1 MRWVELVMHGGEK
14 NIIGFWWVNLNKRN
28 RLEDQCAEMR
38 MILKWVLK
46 K

>member
-1 MRWVELVMHGGEK
+1 MGGACDAWGRK
-14 NIIGFWWVNLNKRN
+14 NIIGLWWVNLNKRN
-28 RLEDQCAEMR
+28 LLEDQCAKMR